1 VDILVSH
8 PYVWTEV
15 RRGAERHLEDLV
27 RYLCFRGHSVR
38 ILTTANGIP
47 LPPRADGVPYLVRG
61 RGAWRWLTARGID
74 PLAAFVPTML
84 PPLAGER
91 APIVHALSPADGA
104 AAVLTRRPGRAVVTT
119 LMGIPF
125 RWWNERSPAAA
136 VMWRT
141 VLGGADAVVCLSSFV
156 ARVLQA
162 DYSRTERVHVVPPG
176 VDARRFHPQG
186 ERSAR
191 PAVLFASALDEPRK
205 RFELLL
211 EGFRRIADAQGD
223 LRIVANGTGD
233 PRPALEARDALPAA
247 LRGRVEI
254 RLAGSVD
261 IAEDYRRAWVTVLPS
276 RNEAFGSVL
285 AESLA
290 SGTPV
295 VGTDDA
301 GIPDVVDDPA
311 IGRRFIPDDADDLA
325 RALAETLPLAAEDGI
340 RERCVASSRRFDMD
354 SAIGPA
360 VEAVY
365 RQVAAA

>member
-1 VDILVSH
+1 V
-8 PYVWTEV
+8 
-15 RRGAERHLEDLV
+15 
-27 RYLCFRGHSVR
+27 
-38 ILTTANGIP
+38 
-47 LPPRADGVPYLVRG
+47 VRG
-61 RGAWRWLTARGID
+61 RAAWRWLTARGID

-84 PPLAGER
+84 APLAGER

-104 AAVLTRRPGRAVVTT
+104 AAVVTRRPGRAVVTT

-125 RWWNERSPAAA
+125 RWWNERSAAAA

-141 VLGGADAVVCLSSFV
+141 LLGGADAVLCLSSFA

-162 DYSRTERVHVVPPG
+162 DYGRTEGVHVVPPG
-176 VDARRFHPQG
+176 VDAGRFHPQG

-191 PAVLFASALDEPRK
+191 PTALFASALDEPRK

-211 EGFRRIADAQGD
+211 EAFRRIAGAEND

-233 PRPALEARDALPAA
+233 PRAALEARAALPPG
-247 LRGRVEI
+247 LRDRIEI
-254 RLAGSVD
+254 RAPGSVD

-301 GIPDVVDDPA
+301 GITDVVDDPA
-311 IGRRFIPDDADDLA
+311 LGTRFAPDDPDDLA
-325 RALAETLPLAAEDGI
+325 RALAETLPLAAEEGI

-365 RQVAAA
+365 REVARA